1 LLGDQQI
8 YWCPKQ
14 LRSLTHEINYFEKLS
29 FKGDPLDY
37 VISIPF
43 LRMNALNKKAFPVVV
58 HTQWKVFSITL
69 RFLGG
74 FSCNLGSMGILHSK
88 LWAILHGVQLAREG
102 GIFKLKI
109 HSDKEEAI
117 LLTVDGC
124 EEEHG
129 CF

>member
-1 LLGDQQI
+1 MGIFKKLLGDQQI

-74 FSCNLGSMGILHSK
+74 FSCNLGSMGILHS
-88 LWAILHGVQLAREG
+88 Q
-102 GIFKLKI
+102 F
-109 HSDKEEAI
+109 
-117 LLTVDGC
+117 
-124 EEEHG
+124 
-129 CF
+129 